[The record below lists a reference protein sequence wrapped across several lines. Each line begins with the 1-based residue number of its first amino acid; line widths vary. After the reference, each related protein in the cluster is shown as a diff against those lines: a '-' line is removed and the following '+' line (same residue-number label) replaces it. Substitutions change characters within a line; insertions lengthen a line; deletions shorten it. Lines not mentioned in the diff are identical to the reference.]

1 MTDNGS
7 ILRTLNTGESYHIPE
22 GYHSGRGIIFS
33 QNLESQTAAD
43 AVAEDLLINKTAWV
57 NGEIITG
64 SMTDNGAVSIVLN
77 AGESYTVPS
86 GFHNGEGIISS
97 QNLESQTAADA
108 TAEDVLSPKTAWVNG
123 EKITGTIPTSSL
135 DIVRINSGN
144 DVTLPAGYY
153 PNGIT
158 IYSLYT
164 DRLDLTGTNAWYEE
178 DTQSLYTEDSGY
190 VDGDALVVT
199 AEILV

>member
-1 MTDNGS
+1 M
-7 ILRTLNTGESYHIPE
+7 
-22 GYHSGRGIIFS
+22 
-33 QNLESQTAAD
+33 
-43 AVAEDLLINKTAWV
+43 
-57 NGEIITG
+57 
-64 SMTDNGAVSIVLN
+64 
-77 AGESYTVPS
+77 
-86 GFHNGEGIISS
+86 
-97 QNLESQTAADA
+97 ADA

-123 EKITGTIPTSSL
+123 VKITGTIPTSSL

-178 DTQSLYTEDSGY
+178 DTQSLCPEDSGY
-190 VDGDALVVT
+190 VDGDSLVVT

>member
-1 MTDNGS
+1 M
-7 ILRTLNTGESYHIPE
+7 
-22 GYHSGRGIIFS
+22 
-33 QNLESQTAAD
+33 
-43 AVAEDLLINKTAWV
+43 
-57 NGEIITG
+57 
-64 SMTDNGAVSIVLN
+64 
-77 AGESYTVPS
+77 
-86 GFHNGEGIISS
+86 
-97 QNLESQTAADA
+97 
-108 TAEDVLSPKTAWVNG
+108 
-123 EKITGTIPTSSL
+123 
-135 DIVRINSGN
+135 
-144 DVTLPAGYY
+144 PAGYY